1 MTFYNLTCRKAN
13 GDFMVTSSEVL
24 IDKGCPADIVVTE
37 LLNIAADYIE
47 QGFDVELTQS

>member
-24 IDKGCPADIVVTE
+24 IDKGCPAEIVLTE
-37 LLNIAADYIE
+37 LLNIAADYAE
-47 QGFDVELTQS
+47 QGYNIELTQS